1 MSIEE
6 KVLKIFENVLQ
17 IKVNLEDVLNEIT
30 YQSIDS
36 INILCDI
43 EEEFSIP
50 IDILDITSFKTV
62 RDVVE
67 YVIKMEKTKEK
78 YEKS

>member
-1 MSIEE
+1 MSIEA

-67 YVIKMEKTKEK
+67 YVIKMENTKEK

>member
-50 IDILDITSFKTV
+50 IDISDITSFKTV

-67 YVIKMEKTKEK
+67 YVIKMENTEEK